1 MKDVVLW
8 FSCDVFVWFNYQVVI
23 IIILIIALQ
32 NELKCVF
39 SSPSFLKSLCRI
51 CVVLPYLVW

>member
-1 MKDVVLW
+1 MFVRDVVLW

-32 NELKCVF
+32 NVF
-39 SSPSFLKSLCRI
+39 SSSSFLKSLCRI
-51 CVVLPYLVW
+51 CIVLPYLVW